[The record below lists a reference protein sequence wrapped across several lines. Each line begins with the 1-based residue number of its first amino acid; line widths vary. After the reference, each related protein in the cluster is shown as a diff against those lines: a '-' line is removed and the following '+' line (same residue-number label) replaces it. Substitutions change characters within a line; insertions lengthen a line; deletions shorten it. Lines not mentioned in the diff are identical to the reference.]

1 MSFFSRQH
9 SQTQDGQAAA
19 ALNGASPDTPAPIPR
34 ALGGIQERKLSS
46 YTELKVSLHQQL
58 LEMINLSVIDK
69 MPTNEFR
76 AQVGEMVRELLVR
89 ENRPLNRQEQAQL
102 VDDILDELLGLG
114 PIEPLLKDNSVTD
127 ILVNC
132 YSNVFVERGGQL
144 HPTSVR
150 FKDDRHLL
158 RIIDRIVSAIGRR
171 VDESQPM
178 VDARLADGSRVN
190 AIIPPLAVDGPL
202 LSIRKFAKVPI
213 DMDKLVALGSLP
225 QAVAD
230 LLRGIVKARRNV
242 LISGGTGSGKT
253 TMLNAMSAY
262 IDGRERIL
270 TIEDAAELQLQQVH
284 VARLETRPANIE
296 GRGEVTQRALVENA
310 LRMRP
315 DCIIVRG
322 ARGGEAFDMLQAM
335 NTGHEG
341 SMTTVHA
348 NSCRDA
354 LSRIEQMIGM
364 TGLDLPTRSMRA
376 QIASAL
382 HVVIQLE
389 RMSDGR
395 RRLVSLQEITGMEGD
410 VVSMQEIFRFRRES
424 TDAEGRI
431 QGRYVTTGIRP
442 KFVAEFVARGIQI
455 PERTFDPNSVLE

>member
-1 MSFFSRQH
+1 MAFFSRAQVQKKE
-9 SQTQDGQAAA
+9 SPMPG
-19 ALNGASPDTPAPIPR
+19 ALNGMVPIGTPVPGRPPHDI
-34 ALGGIQERKLSS
+34 LDRKLSS
-46 YTELKVSLHQQL
+46 YTELKVGLHQQL

-69 MPTNEFR
+69 MPATEFR
-76 AQVGEMVRELLVR
+76 SQVGEMVRELLVK
-89 ENRPLNRQEQAQL
+89 ENRPLSRLEQTQL

-114 PIEPLLKDNSVTD
+114 PIEPLLKDESVTD

-132 YSNVFVERGGQL
+132 HNQVFVERAGRL
-144 HPTSVR
+144 YLTAVR

-158 RIIDRIVSAIGRR
+158 RIIDKIVSAIGRR

-190 AIIPPLAVDGPL
+190 AIIPPLSVDGPL
-202 LSIRKFAKVPI
+202 LSIRKFARVPI
-213 DMDKLVALGSLP
+213 DMAKLIELETIP
-225 QAVAD
+225 QPVAD
-230 LLRGIVKARRNV
+230 LLQGIVKARRSV

-253 TMLNAMSAY
+253 TMLNAMSAF
-262 IDGRERIL
+262 IDGRERII

-284 VARLETRPANIE
+284 IARLETRPANIE
-296 GRGEVTQRALVENA
+296 GKGEVTQRDLVKNA

-315 DCIIVRG
+315 DRIIVG
-322 ARGGEAFDMLQAM
+322 EVRGGEAFDMLQAM

-341 SMTTVHA
+341 SMATVHS

-354 LSRIEQMIGM
+354 LSRVEQMIGM
-364 TGLDLPTRSMRA
+364 TGFDLSTRAMRS

-395 RRLVSLQEITGMEGD
+395 RRLTSLQEITGMEGD
-410 VVSMQEIFRFRRES
+410 IVTMQEIFRFQRQS
-424 TDAEGRI
+424 TDADGNI
-431 QGRYVTTGIRP
+431 HGQYVTTGIRP
-442 KFVAEFVARGIQI
+442 KFVSEFEARGIQVPQGI
-455 PERTFDPNSVLE
+455 FDPNHVLG